1 MTEVV
6 RDTDVMPV
14 DPLQNLPLALMGRPL
29 VLNGHASSAVGPPS
43 GGASGLGWGGAA
55 GAGGS
60 SLSAAAAAAAA
71 AAALGRLDADQT
83 QEDQQLLQD
92 LARALDSKERL
103 LTRLRTMNATAE
115 GNAHIDAATG
125 RPSQDFQ
132 QEYTGVLHQLQVRA
146 HTLDTCACDAGACC
160 SECQQEEAEG
170 SAVRLRGWGDRQG
183 GLPHQVR
190 GMHSAKV
197 TPTALFHAP
206 SSLLTLCCHLLL
218 PPQLLFPS
226 PGGQH

>member
-1 MTEVV
+1 MAEVV

-14 DPLQNLPLALMGRPL
+14 DPLQNLPLSLMGRPL
-29 VLNGHASSAVGPPS
+29 VLNGHASSSVGPPT
-43 GGASGLGWGGAA
+43 GGSSAWGGA
-55 GAGGS
+55 GGGS
-60 SLSAAAAAAAA
+60 SVSVAAAAAAA

-132 QEYTGVLHQLQVRA
+132 QEYTGVLHQLQVRGV
-146 HTLDTCACDAGACC
+146 CDVFGYVMAFKA
-160 SECQQEEAEG
+160 
-170 SAVRLRGWGDRQG
+170 
-183 GLPHQVR
+183 
-190 GMHSAKV
+190 
-197 TPTALFHAP
+197 
-206 SSLLTLCCHLLL
+206 
-218 PPQLLFPS
+218 
-226 PGGQH
+226 